1 MVVDRQKGQEDKGEN
16 KLKDLKFEK
25 PTSVVEI
32 SNDGYTGNFLIKPL
46 ERGYGIT
53 LGNALRRVLLSSL
66 PGAAIVNVKIEGV
79 EHEFSTIEGVVEDVM
94 GIILNLKKV
103 VFKVASEDPRFEQK
117 LELTFMGEGTVT
129 AENFDNVD
137 GVEIIN
143 EDQVIA
149 HLSSKGKLMLEVTV
163 RRGVG
168 YVNADTNKSF
178 SRNEKGVIA
187 IDSVYAPVTRVS
199 YHVEKTRGD
208 MDELTLDISTN
219 GAMDSK
225 EALALASKML
235 IDHFEALVEISETAG
250 EQDFIYEA
258 VEEPMN
264 KKLEMKIEQL
274 DLSVRLFNA
283 LKRSGIYTVSQ
294 ILKLTEED
302 VMRLRSLGRK
312 SFKELKEKLA
322 EHDLEFEHP
331 TNKDI
336 SFLSSEKESDKWV
349 IQNLV
354 EIAIKEKPYW
364 EI

>member
-143 EDQVIA
+143 KDQVIA

-264 KKLEMKIEQL
+264 KKLEMKIYKLSKEEFNIGSPKQL
-274 DLSVRLFNA
+274 GEILFVN
-283 LKRSGIYTVSQ
+283 LKIPGGKKTKSGTYSTDSST
-294 ILKLTEED
+294 LNN
-302 VMRLRSLGRK
+302 
-312 SFKELKEKLA
+312 LA
-322 EHDLEFEHP
+322 
-331 TNKDI
+331 
-336 SFLSSEKESDKWV
+336 SDGF
-349 IQNLV
+349 
-354 EIAIKEKPYW
+354 EIAQLVLDWRELTKLKSTSSISSSISGCPLTDANA
-364 EI
+364 